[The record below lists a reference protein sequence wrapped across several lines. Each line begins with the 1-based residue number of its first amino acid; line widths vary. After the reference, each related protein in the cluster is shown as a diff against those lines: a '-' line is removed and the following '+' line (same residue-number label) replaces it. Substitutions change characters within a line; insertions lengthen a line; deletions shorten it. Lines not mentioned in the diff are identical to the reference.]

1 MEMDKNEK
9 VAEIEQR
16 YNVQFEDLLDEL
28 AEEIGEM
35 EGEDL
40 LLLAVSSGAFLA
52 QHRAYELA
60 DLADEAEVEYVES
73 YELEDEEAN
82 TLREIL
88 DSVVDS
94 LLTLLGWDENPEV
107 EQVEIS
113 AGLTGIEI
121 RALSGDDTLSAWIK
135 R

>member
-35 EGEDL
+35 EAEDL

-60 DLADEAEVEYVES
+60 DLEREA
-73 YELEDEEAN
+73 
-82 TLREIL
+82 
-88 DSVVDS
+88 
-94 LLTLLGWDENPEV
+94 
-107 EQVEIS
+107 
-113 AGLTGIEI
+113 
-121 RALSGDDTLSAWIK
+121 
-135 R
+135 